1 MRMVLDIWGECHEVD
16 SSIIEKWIIVEER
29 LIGDTYFVTTDG
41 CVFSCHKNFWEPF
54 NRERKINLILH
65 SEVNHEPNL

>member
-1 MRMVLDIWGECHEVD
+1 MVIDIWGECHEVD
-16 SSIIEKWIIVEER
+16 SSFLEKMIIIEEK

-54 NRERKINLILH
+54 KREKKINLIIPSREDH
-65 SEVNHEPNL
+65 DKNL

>member
-16 SSIIEKWIIVEER
+16 SSIIKKWIIVEER

-54 NRERKINLILH
+54 KREKKINLIIPSREDH
-65 SEVNHEPNL
+65 DKNL

>member
-1 MRMVLDIWGECHEVD
+1 MVIDVWRECHEVD

-54 NRERKINLILH
+54 KREKKINLIIPSREDH
-65 SEVNHEPNL
+65 DKNL